1 MNTSL
6 IRQILPVALAI
17 GLLWYVLKDV
27 PFAELASQFKQA
39 DYRWLALVS
48 VCIGL
53 YHLTRAARWQ
63 LTLQAMGYQPS
74 LFRTTVALL
83 AGTMASMIIPGA
95 GELTRCGTLQRTDG
109 VPIAKGLGSV
119 VGERVIDLLMLGVL
133 VGLTF
138 FIELKRVGQF
148 LTDLFNPI
156 LTRITSGGQSELIM
170 IGFIGVCL
178 LGAGLVY
185 WLVRQQTV
193 RQNPFVKR
201 IALIALNIGQGIIAI
216 KNLKRPGLFIGL
228 TVANYILAFLIT
240 YFLFFASAE
249 TVSLPPA
256 AALTIL
262 TVSSLG
268 GLAVPTQGGLGT
280 YHFLVSRVL
289 VLYGMTLTKGVVV
302 ATFLHAVQTGFSLVL
317 SSLSFL
323 IIPILL
329 TNRPAKEAESLVK

>member
-6 IRQILPVALAI
+6 IRQVLPIALAI

-27 PFAELASQFKQA
+27 PLVELASQFKQA
-39 DYRWLALVS
+39 DYRWLAVVS
-48 VCIGL
+48 LCIGL

-63 LTLQAMGYQPS
+63 LTLQAMGYRPS

-109 VPIAKGLGSV
+109 VPITKGLGSV

-148 LTDLFNPI
+148 LTDLLNPI
-156 LTRITSGGQSELIM
+156 LTRITSGGQSEIVL
-170 IGFIGVCL
+170 IGFAGICL
-178 LGAGLVY
+178 LGAALAY
-185 WLVRQQTV
+185 WLFRQQAF

-201 IALIALNIGQGIIAI
+201 IATIVLNIGQGIIAI
-216 KNLKRPGLFIGL
+216 KNLKSPGLFVGL
-228 TVANYILAFLIT
+228 TLANYVLAFLST
-240 YFLFFASAE
+240 YFLLLASVE
-249 TVSLPPA
+249 TVDLPPA
-256 AALTIL
+256 SALTIL

-302 ATFLHAVQTGFSLVL
+302 ATFLHAVQMGFSLVL

-329 TNRPAKEAESLVK
+329 THRPPKEAESLVK

>member
-48 VCIGL
+48 VCIAL

-133 VGLTF
+133 VSLTF

-156 LTRITSGGQSELIM
+156 LTRITSGGQSELVM

>member
-48 VCIGL
+48 VCIAL

-302 ATFLHAVQTGFSLVL
+302 ATFLHAVQTGFSLLL